1 MKSNS
6 NSNNKCENTRIS
18 GNHGDGTATSPLDPS
33 PEPILEQT
41 PGSTFDQNFNPN
53 FDPGSEPP
61 SPLAYPDAFA
71 AGRPPAFPDALPG
84 AFPNAFPDE
93 LAATRSDW
101 LRVPAATPNAAAR
114 QAAEDRQAVLTKPP
128 GSLGLLE
135 TVAVRLAALQGTP
148 HPHLD
153 RVWITIFAG
162 DHGVAAEG
170 VSAFPQAVTVEM
182 IRNFARGGAAIC
194 VAARALE
201 AELEIINLGTALTLE
216 PEAGVKDQILGP
228 GTANFTQEPAMTEHQ
243 LALAL
248 GAGRHAAERA
258 RLADC
263 QLFIGG
269 EMGIANT
276 TAAAALAC
284 ALLEASPTTL
294 AGPGTGLDPRG
305 VAHKAAVIQRA
316 LDHHAGSLASPLEA
330 LRRLGG
336 FEIAAL
342 TGAYLAAAHMG
353 LPVLVDGFISSV
365 AALVATRIQ
374 PDVADW
380 FFYGHASAEPGHAA
394 VIQALAATPLL
405 DLGLRLGE
413 GSGAAVAVPLLRL
426 ACALHNEMATFAE
439 AQVSTHL

>member
-1 MKSNS
+1 
-6 NSNNKCENTRIS
+6 
-18 GNHGDGTATSPLDPS
+18 
-33 PEPILEQT
+33 
-41 PGSTFDQNFNPN
+41 
-53 FDPGSEPP
+53 
-61 SPLAYPDAFA
+61 
-71 AGRPPAFPDALPG
+71 
-84 AFPNAFPDE
+84 
-93 LAATRSDW
+93 
-101 LRVPAATPNAAAR
+101 
-114 QAAEDRQAVLTKPP
+114 
-128 GSLGLLE
+128 
-135 TVAVRLAALQGTP
+135 
-148 HPHLD
+148 
-153 RVWITIFAG
+153 
-162 DHGVAAEG
+162 
-170 VSAFPQAVTVEM
+170 
-182 IRNFARGGAAIC
+182 
-194 VAARALE
+194 
-201 AELEIINLGTALTLE
+201 
-216 PEAGVKDQILGP
+216 
-228 GTANFTQEPAMTEHQ
+228 MTEHQ

-263 QLFIGG
+263 QIFIGG

-284 ALLEASPTTL
+284 ALLDASPPTL
-294 AGPGTGLDPRG
+294 AGPGTGLNPRG

-316 LDHHAGSLASPLEA
+316 LDHHAGNLASPLEA

-394 VIQALAATPLL
+394 VIQALEATPLL

-439 AQVSTHL
+439 AQVSTRL